1 MPSRKFYGILEKIIN
16 VCGGV
21 LVGEILKKRREEL
34 GMDLREISETLKIK
48 YAYLKA
54 LEDDDLKNLPAEV
67 YVKAYLNSYARSLD
81 LNPEEILNTYNLQ
94 VSPPQPEKKT
104 VQDIEPSPQK
114 KTRLKYFLIPSL
126 ILCLAI
132 ALASMQF
139 KRPPAPQPPAIIP
152 VGPAQKNLPDQVSA
166 QQVLEIKAHDPTWL
180 QVISD
185 KTQSQELMMRPGES
199 VTWRAKNCFS
209 LKIGNAG
216 GIKVFFNGKDIGKLG
231 EKGQVIKLSLPE
243 NGA

>member
-1 MPSRKFYGILEKIIN
+1 
-16 VCGGV
+16 
-21 LVGEILKKRREEL
+21 
-34 GMDLREISETLKIK
+34 MDLRGISETLKIK
-48 YAYLKA
+48 YSYLKA
-54 LEDDDLKNLPAEV
+54 LEEDDLKNLPAEV

-81 LNPEEILNTYNLQ
+81 LVPEEILNAYNLQ
-94 VSPPQPEKKT
+94 VSTLQPEIKT
-104 VQDIEPSPQK
+104 VPNTEPSPQK
-114 KTRLKYFLIPSL
+114 KSHLKYFLIPSL

-132 ALASMQF
+132 VIASMQF
-139 KRPPAPQPPAIIP
+139 KRPPAPQPPTVIS
-152 VGPAQKNLPDQVSA
+152 VEPAQNKLADQVSA
-166 QQVLEIKAHDPTWL
+166 QQVLEIRAHDPTWM

-199 VTWRAKNCFS
+199 VTLHAKNSFS

-216 GIKVFFNGKDIGKLG
+216 GIKVLFNGKDIGKLG

>member
-1 MPSRKFYGILEKIIN
+1 
-16 VCGGV
+16 
-21 LVGEILKKRREEL
+21 
-34 GMDLREISETLKIK
+34 MDLREISETLKIK
-48 YAYLKA
+48 YSYLKA
-54 LEDDDLKNLPAEV
+54 LEDDDLKDLPAEV

-104 VQDIEPSPQK
+104 ILYTEPSPQK

-139 KRPPAPQPPAIIP
+139 KRPPEPQPPAPQPPATIP
-152 VGPAQKNLPDQVSA
+152 VEPAPKNLPDQVST

>member
-1 MPSRKFYGILEKIIN
+1 M
-16 VCGGV
+16 
-21 LVGEILKKRREEL
+21 VGEILKKRREEL

-54 LEDDDLKNLPAEV
+54 LEEDDLKNLPAEV
-67 YVKAYLNSYARSLD
+67 YVKAYLNSYARSMD
-81 LNPEEILNTYNLQ
+81 IDPEEILTTYNLQ
-94 VSPPQPEKKT
+94 VSPPQPEKRT
-104 VQDIEPSPQK
+104 FQNAAPPPK
-114 KTRLKYFLIPSL
+114 KNTHLKYFLIPSL

-139 KRPPAPQPPAIIP
+139 KRAPAPQPPAIIP
-152 VGPAQKNLPDQVSA
+152 VEPARKNLPEQA
-166 QQVLEIKAHDPTWL
+166 NAHHVLEIKAHDPTWL
-180 QVISD
+180 QVVSD

-199 VTWRAKNCFS
+199 VTWHAKNSFS

-216 GIKVFFNGKDIGKLG
+216 GIKVFFDGKDIGKLG

-243 NGA
+243 NGV

>member
-1 MPSRKFYGILEKIIN
+1 LPSRKLYGILEKIIN
-16 VCGGV
+16 ACGGI
-21 LVGEILKKRREEL
+21 LLGDILKKRREEL

-48 YAYLKA
+48 FAYLKA

-104 VQDIEPSPQK
+104 VQDTGPLPQK
-114 KTRLKYFLIPSL
+114 KTHLKYFLIPSL

-132 ALASMQF
+132 ALTSMRF
-139 KRPPAPQPPAIIP
+139 KRPPAPQPPPIIP
-152 VGPAQKNLPDQVSA
+152 VETTQKNLPAQVRS
-166 QQVLEIKAHDPTWL
+166 QQVLEIKAYDPTWL
-180 QVISD
+180 QIISD

-199 VTWRAKNCFS
+199 VILHARNCFS

-216 GIKVFFNGKDIGKLG
+216 GIKVLFNGKDIGKLG

>member
-1 MPSRKFYGILEKIIN
+1 M
-16 VCGGV
+16 
-21 LVGEILKKRREEL
+21 VGDILKKRREEL
-34 GMDLREISETLKIK
+34 GMDLRGISETLKIK
-48 YAYLKA
+48 YSYLKA
-54 LEDDDLKNLPAEV
+54 LEEDDLKNLPAEV

-81 LNPEEILNTYNLQ
+81 LVPEEILNAYNLQ
-94 VSPPQPEKKT
+94 VSTLQPEIKT
-104 VQDIEPSPQK
+104 VPNTEPSPQK
-114 KTRLKYFLIPSL
+114 KSHLKYFLIPSL

-132 ALASMQF
+132 VIASMQF
-139 KRPPAPQPPAIIP
+139 KRPPAPQPPTVIS
-152 VGPAQKNLPDQVSA
+152 VEPAQNKLADQVSA
-166 QQVLEIKAHDPTWL
+166 QQVLEIRAHDPTWM

-199 VTWRAKNCFS
+199 VTLHAKNSFS

-216 GIKVFFNGKDIGKLG
+216 GIKVLFNGKDIGKLG

>member
-1 MPSRKFYGILEKIIN
+1 LPSRKLYGILEKIVN
-16 VCGGV
+16 ECGGV

-67 YVKAYLNSYARSLD
+67 YVKAYLNSYARSLKLD
-81 LNPEEILNTYNLQ
+81 PEEMLNAYNLQ
-94 VSPPQPEKKT
+94 VAPPPEKRT
-104 VQDIEPSPQK
+104 FQNTESSPQK
-114 KTRLKYFLIPSL
+114 KTHLKYFLIPSL

-152 VGPAQKNLPDQVSA
+152 VEPAKKNLSDQVSA

-199 VTWRAKNCFS
+199 VTWHAKNCFS

-216 GIKVFFNGKDIGKLG
+216 GIKVLFNGKDIGKLG

>member
-1 MPSRKFYGILEKIIN
+1 M
-16 VCGGV
+16 
-21 LVGEILKKRREEL
+21 VGDILKKRREEL

-48 YAYLKA
+48 FAYLKA

-104 VQDIEPSPQK
+104 VQDTEPSPQK
-114 KTRLKYFLIPSL
+114 KTHLKYFLIPSL

-132 ALASMQF
+132 ALASIQF

-152 VGPAQKNLPDQVSA
+152 VEPAQKNLPDQVSA

-199 VTWRAKNCFS
+199 VTWHAKNCFS

-216 GIKVFFNGKDIGKLG
+216 GIKIFFNGKDIGKLG

>member
-1 MPSRKFYGILEKIIN
+1 
-16 VCGGV
+16 
-21 LVGEILKKRREEL
+21 
-34 GMDLREISETLKIK
+34 MDLREISERLKIK

-54 LEDDDLKNLPAEV
+54 LEDDDLKNLPAAV

-81 LNPEEILNTYNLQ
+81 LDPEEVFNIYNRQ
-94 VSPPQPEKKT
+94 VSPPQSEKNT
-104 VQDIEPSPQK
+104 VQDTEPSPQK

-132 ALASMQF
+132 VIASMQF

-152 VGPAQKNLPDQVSA
+152 VETARKSLPDRVSA
-166 QQVLEIKAHDPTWL
+166 EQVLEIRAHDPTWL

-185 KTQSQELMMRPGES
+185 KTQSQELMMRTGES
-199 VTWRAKNCFS
+199 VTWHAKNCFS

>member
-1 MPSRKFYGILEKIIN
+1 MPSRKLYGILEKIIN
-16 VCGGV
+16 ACGGI
-21 LVGEILKKRREEL
+21 LVGDILKKRREEL

-67 YVKAYLNSYARSLD
+67 YVKAYLNSYARSLNLD
-81 LNPEEILNTYNLQ
+81 PEEILNAYNLQ
-94 VSPPQPEKKT
+94 VSPPQPEKNT
-104 VQDIEPSPQK
+104 VQNTEPSPQK
-114 KTRLKYFLIPSL
+114 KSRLKYFLIPSL

-132 ALASMQF
+132 VIASMQF
-139 KRPPAPQPPAIIP
+139 KRPPAPQPPAIIH
-152 VGPAQKNLPDQVSA
+152 VEPAQKNLPEQVISE
-166 QQVLEIKAHDPTWL
+166 QMLEIKAHDPTWL

-199 VTWRAKNCFS
+199 VTWHAKKCFS
-209 LKIGNAG
+209 VKIGNAG
-216 GIKVFFNGKDIGKLG
+216 GIKVLFNGKDIGKLG

>member
-1 MPSRKFYGILEKIIN
+1 
-16 VCGGV
+16 
-21 LVGEILKKRREEL
+21 LVGDILKKRREEL
-34 GMDLREISETLKIK
+34 GVDLREISETFKIK

-54 LEDDDLKNLPAEV
+54 LEEDDLKNLPAEV
-67 YVKAYLNSYARSLD
+67 YVKAYLSSYAKSLD
-81 LNPEEILNTYNLQ
+81 LDPEEVLNAYNLQ
-94 VSPPQPEKKT
+94 VSTPLPEKNT
-104 VQDIEPSPQK
+104 VQNTEPALQK
-114 KTRLKYFLIPSL
+114 KTHLKYFLIPSL

-139 KRPPAPQPPAIIP
+139 KRPPVPQPPPVIP
-152 VGPAQKNLPDQVSA
+152 VEPAQKKLPDQESA

-199 VTWRAKNCFS
+199 VTLHAKNCFS

-216 GIKVFFNGKDIGKLG
+216 GIKVLFNGKDIGKLG

-243 NGA
+243 NGV

>member
-1 MPSRKFYGILEKIIN
+1 
-16 VCGGV
+16 
-21 LVGEILKKRREEL
+21 
-34 GMDLREISETLKIK
+34 MDLREISETLKIK
-48 YAYLKA
+48 YSYLKA
-54 LEDDDLKNLPAEV
+54 LEEDDLKNLPAEV

-81 LNPEEILNTYNLQ
+81 IDPEEILNTYNLQ
-94 VSPPQPEKKT
+94 VSPPQPEKRT
-104 VQDIEPSPQK
+104 FQNAAPSPK
-114 KTRLKYFLIPSL
+114 KNTRLKYFLIPSL
-126 ILCLAI
+126 ILFLAI

-139 KRPPAPQPPAIIP
+139 KRSPAPQPPAIIP
-152 VGPAQKNLPDQVSA
+152 VEPARKNLPEQA
-166 QQVLEIKAHDPTWL
+166 NAHQVLEIKAHDPTWL

-199 VTWRAKNCFS
+199 VTWHAKNSFS

-216 GIKVFFNGKDIGKLG
+216 GINVFFNGKDIGKLG

>member
-1 MPSRKFYGILEKIIN
+1 M
-16 VCGGV
+16 
-21 LVGEILKKRREEL
+21 VGEILKKRREEL

-48 YAYLKA
+48 YTYLKS
-54 LEDDDLKNLPAEV
+54 LEDDDLKNLPPEV
-67 YVKAYLNSYARSLD
+67 YVKAYLNSYARSLNLD
-81 LNPEEILNTYNLQ
+81 PEEILNTYNLQ
-94 VSPPQPEKKT
+94 ASPPQPEKRPF
-104 VQDIEPSPQK
+104 QNALPSPK
-114 KTRLKYFLIPSL
+114 KNTRLKYFLIPSL

-152 VGPAQKNLPDQVSA
+152 VEPARKNLPEQATA
-166 QQVLEIKAHDPTWL
+166 QQVLEIKAHDLTWL

-199 VTWRAKNCFS
+199 VTWHADNSFS

-216 GIKVFFNGKDIGKLG
+216 GIKIFFNGKDIGKLG

>member
-1 MPSRKFYGILEKIIN
+1 
-16 VCGGV
+16 
-21 LVGEILKKRREEL
+21 LVGDILKKRREEL

-67 YVKAYLNSYARSLD
+67 YVKAYLNSYARSLNLD
-81 LNPEEILNTYNLQ
+81 PEEVLNVYNLQ
-94 VSPPQPEKKT
+94 VSPPLPEKKT
-104 VQDIEPSPQK
+104 VQNTEPSPQK
-114 KTRLKYFLIPSL
+114 KSRLKYFLIPSL

-132 ALASMQF
+132 VIASMQF
-139 KRPPAPQPPAIIP
+139 KRPPAPQPRAIIP
-152 VGPAQKNLPDQVSA
+152 VEPAQKNLPDQISSEL
-166 QQVLEIKAHDPTWL
+166 VLEIKAHDPTWL

-185 KTQSQELMMRPGES
+185 KTQSQELIMRPGES
-199 VTWRAKNCFS
+199 VTWHAKKCFS
-209 LKIGNAG
+209 IKIGNAG
-216 GIKVFFNGKDIGKLG
+216 GIKVLFNGKDIGKLG